1 MEQPSS
7 LSYENY
13 SHSLECHRNRMV
25 TVYLLIRSAC
35 CILLSFICVSDI
47 GILLKQQRN
56 LNFITN
62 LFLLNLIIY
71 LSRFLEYSQVYLL
84 WISLIFDLD
93 LI

>member
-1 MEQPSS
+1 MFNHMSS
-7 LSYENY
+7 ELR
-13 SHSLECHRNRMV
+13 LA
-25 TVYLLIRSAC
+25 RSAR
-35 CILLSFICVSDI
+35 CILLSFICVSTI
-47 GILLKQQRN
+47 GILLRQQRN